1 MEKERRAIWIDFE
14 NSPHVP
20 FFYPIINELEARG
33 YPLVITA
40 RDCYQ
45 VCGMADLYKI
55 NCSVMGKHLG
65 KNKIMKILG
74 TLSRTVQLLVY
85 AKKRK
90 PSIALSMGSR
100 SQLVAASILRLPYI
114 AITDYEHAQRLFF
127 SKPTIWLIPEVL
139 NTPDSWFHESK
150 VIPYPGIKED
160 VYVPYFKPDPTL
172 LRDLQIRESDILVTI
187 RPPATEAHYHNPES
201 EILFAKAVDYLSAKP
216 DLQMVILPRSE
227 NQREWIQQKW
237 PWLCQTGKILIPA
250 AVVDG
255 LNLIWH
261 SDLVISGGGT
271 MNREAAALK
280 VPVYSI
286 FRGKMGAIDDY
297 LSKDGRL
304 IMIESIDDVEEKI
317 ILRKRCLSSFEN
329 GNRENRALN
338 TILGVITDRL
348 QEDLR
353 K

>member
-1 MEKERRAIWIDFE
+1 
-14 NSPHVP
+14 
-20 FFYPIINELEARG
+20 
-33 YPLVITA
+33 
-40 RDCYQ
+40 
-45 VCGMADLYKI
+45 
-55 NCSVMGKHLG
+55 VMGKHLG

-74 TLSRTVQLLVY
+74 TLSRTVQLLVH

-90 PSIALSMGSR
+90 PSLALSMGSR
-100 SQLVAASILRLPYI
+100 SQLMAASILRLPYI

-139 NTPDSWFHESK
+139 NTPESWFHESK

-160 VYVPYFKPDPTL
+160 VYVPYFKPDPAL
-172 LRDLQIRESDILVTI
+172 LRDLHIRASDILVTI

-201 EILFAKAVDYLSAKP
+201 EVLFVKAVEYLSAKP
-216 DLQMVILPRSE
+216 DLQMIILPRSE
-227 NQREWIQQKW
+227 SQREWIRREW
-237 PWLCQTGKILIPA
+237 TSLCDTGKIHMPS

-271 MNREAAALK
+271 MNREAAALN

-286 FRGKMGAIDDY
+286 FRGKIGAVDDY

-304 IMIESIDDVEEKI
+304 SMIESIDDIEKKI
-317 ILRKRCLSSFEN
+317 ILRKRFPSSFEN

-338 TILGVITDRL
+338 TILGVITDQMQGSL
-348 QEDLR
+348 Q